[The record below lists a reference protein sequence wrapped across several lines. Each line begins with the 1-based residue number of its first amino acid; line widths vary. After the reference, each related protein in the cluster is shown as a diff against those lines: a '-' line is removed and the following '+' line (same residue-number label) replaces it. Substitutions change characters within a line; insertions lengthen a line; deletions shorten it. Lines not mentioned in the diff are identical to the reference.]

1 LLTLTGFVHF
11 SNRMAL
17 NVSMMYRR
25 TDRGV
30 REVYEKSHQFTQ
42 SERLILILLDGRL
55 NVAGLKSRLP
65 SLNDERIER
74 ALRKLQ
80 DASLVEPMSYEPAK
94 GNGSIPTP
102 PPLEPQAVAHFL
114 EQTDLDPITVFGD
127 SDEAVAAE
135 MVRASIEQAAAQLTR
150 EATVMGSLHSGM
162 EPAQKPR
169 VAARSRDSE
178 RSRKSKKR
186 PPSTTGGYEIN
197 GASTHWAITTV
208 NVPDRLD
215 LQEERDRAEA
225 NEYSDGRRREI
236 LRVWMKR
243 LLMVAVLAVIA
254 AGVYATLA
262 PLREET
268 SASRVSERLTAVFK
282 RPVQV
287 ANTNFRFTPTPR
299 LTVRGIDAG
308 GQFKAEEV
316 SLLINW
322 KDLWS
327 AVRGG
332 NWVWSEALI
341 APMTVTPAQAAY
353 IVRSLPG
360 GARELPSKISTI
372 RFASVRIGESAL
384 FPDAYEGVLRRK
396 ADGTFGPLVL
406 RPLDADGSVQ
416 LSFMP
421 GRMPDGRDS
430 IEFRLNADRWMPP
443 FGPRVR
449 WNEVQ
454 ASGRIFDNVIEISDF
469 TLAGFFGMT
478 SGTIYAATDVEWAIT
493 GVAGASNIDV
503 ESVLH
508 GLKPRTQGAAT
519 GEEPPTA
526 VQGTATLSLTVAGR
540 GPTLDDAIAR
550 SVIAGPFQMRWATLN
565 GINLGLAASQGAMAA
580 GITRFTEFNG
590 MLAASSSG
598 VRFEDT
604 GGRAGAMAAR
614 SDFTVAPDLA
624 LAGAVRVEL
633 GAQRVQAPVNLRV
646 RGTALVP
653 RFSQ

>member
-1 LLTLTGFVHF
+1 
-11 SNRMAL
+11 MAL

-55 NVAGLKSRLP
+55 NVAGLKTRLP

-74 ALRKLQ
+74 ALGKLQ
-80 DASLVEPMSYEPAK
+80 DANLVEPISYEAGK
-94 GNGSIPTP
+94 GNGSLPDTT
-102 PPLEPQAVAHFL
+102 PLEPEAVAHFL
-114 EQTDLDPITVFGD
+114 EQTDLDPVTVFGD
-127 SDEAVAAE
+127 SEETIAAE
-135 MVRASIEQAAAQLTR
+135 MVRASVEKAAAQLAR
-150 EATVMGSLHSGM
+150 EATIMGGLRPQPAHKARKQDPPIESG
-162 EPAQKPR
+162 
-169 VAARSRDSE
+169 RSHRE
-178 RSRKSKKR
+178 RKKKNKHR
-186 PPSTTGGYEIN
+186 PPTTGLN

-225 NEYSDGRRREI
+225 AEYSDGRRREI

-268 SASRVSERLTAVFK
+268 SATRVSERLTAAFK
-282 RPVQV
+282 RPVRV
-287 ANTNFRFTPTPR
+287 AETDFRFSPTPR
-299 LTVRGIDAG
+299 LIVRGIDVG
-308 GQFKAEEV
+308 GQFKADEI

-322 KDLWS
+322 RDLWS

-332 NWVWSEALI
+332 NWVWGEALI
-341 APMTVTPAQAAY
+341 APMSVTPGQAAY
-353 IVRSLPG
+353 IVRTLPG

-372 RFASVRIGESAL
+372 RFASIRIGDSRL
-384 FPDAYEGVLRRK
+384 FPDAFEGVLRRTG
-396 ADGTFGPLVL
+396 DGAFGPLIL
-406 RPLDADGSVQ
+406 RPLTAEGTMQ
-416 LSFMP
+416 LSFRP
-421 GRMPDGRDS
+421 ARMPDGRES

-449 WNEVQ
+449 WNEIQ
-454 ASGRIFDNVIEISDF
+454 ATGRIYDNVVEVSDF

-478 SGTIYAATDVEWAIT
+478 SGTVYAATDVEWAIT
-493 GVAGASNIDV
+493 GIAGASNIDV
-503 ESVLH
+503 ESVLQT
-508 GLKPRTQGAAT
+508 LRPAAQVAS
-519 GEEPPTA
+519 GEGPPTA
-526 VQGTATLSLTVAGR
+526 VQGTATMNLTIAGR
-540 GPTLDDAIAR
+540 GPSLDDAISR
-550 SVIAGPFQMRWATLN
+550 SAIAGPFTIRWATLN

-580 GITRFTEFNG
+580 GQTRFTEFNG
-590 MLAASSSG
+590 VMAASASG

-614 SDFTVAPDLA
+614 GDFTVDPDLA
-624 LAGAVRVEL
+624 LAGGVRVEL
-633 GAQRVQAPVNLRV
+633 GTTRIQAPVSLRV
-646 RGTALVP
+646 RGTVLAP

>member
-1 LLTLTGFVHF
+1 
-11 SNRMAL
+11 MAL

-55 NVAGLKSRLP
+55 NVAGLKTRLP

-80 DASLVEPMSYEPAK
+80 EASLVEPISYEAGK
-94 GNGSIPTP
+94 GNGSVSPDTT
-102 PPLEPQAVAHFL
+102 PLEPEAVAQFL
-114 EQTDLDPITVFGD
+114 EQTDLDPVTVFGD
-127 SDEAVAAE
+127 SEEAVAAE
-135 MVRASIEQAAAQLTR
+135 MVRASVERAAAQLAR
-150 EATVMGSLHSGM
+150 EVTIMGRPVGSP
-162 EPAQKPR
+162 EPARKPK
-169 VAARSRDSE
+169 AGAREPESR
-178 RSRKSKKR
+178 RSHKGRKQR
-186 PPSTTGGYEIN
+186 EIVPTTSHGLN

-225 NEYSDGRRREI
+225 VEYSDGRRREI

-243 LLMVAVLAVIA
+243 LLMVAVLAVIG
-254 AGVYATLA
+254 AGIYATLA
-262 PLREET
+262 PLQEET
-268 SASRVSERLTAVFK
+268 SAARVSERLTAVFK
-282 RPVQV
+282 RPVRV
-287 ANTNFRFTPTPR
+287 ADTDFRFSPTPR
-299 LTVRGIDAG
+299 LIVRGIDVG
-308 GQFKAEEV
+308 GQFKADEI

-327 AVRGG
+327 AIRGG

-341 APMTVTPAQAAY
+341 APMTVTPTQAAY
-353 IVRSLPG
+353 IVRTLPG

-372 RFASVRIGESAL
+372 RFASVRIGDSRL
-384 FPDAYEGVLRRK
+384 FPDAFEGVLRRTP
-396 ADGTFGPLVL
+396 DGTFGPLVL
-406 RPLDADGSVQ
+406 RPLNVDGTMQ
-416 LSFMP
+416 LSFRP

-430 IEFRLNADRWMPP
+430 IEFRLSADRWMPP

-449 WNEVQ
+449 WNEIQ
-454 ASGRIFDNVIEISDF
+454 ASGRIFDNVVEVSDF

-478 SGTIYAATDVEWAIT
+478 SGTVYAATDVEWAIT
-493 GVAGASNIDV
+493 GIAGASNIDV
-503 ESVLH
+503 ESVLQTLRPA
-508 GLKPRTQGAAT
+508 GQVAS
-519 GEEPPTA
+519 GEAPPTA
-526 VQGTATLSLTVAGR
+526 VQGTATMSLTVAGH
-540 GPTLDDAIAR
+540 GATLDDAIGR
-550 SVIAGPFQMRWATLN
+550 TVVAGPFQLRWATLN

-580 GITRFTEFNG
+580 GTTRFTEFNG
-590 MLAASSSG
+590 IMAASANG

-614 SDFTVAPDLA
+614 GDFTVAPDLA
-624 LAGAVRVEL
+624 LAGGVRVEL
-633 GAQRVQAPVNLRV
+633 GTQRVQAPVSLRV
-646 RGTALVP
+646 RGTVLDP

>member
-1 LLTLTGFVHF
+1 
-11 SNRMAL
+11 MAL

-55 NVAGLKSRLP
+55 NVAGLKTRLP

-80 DASLVEPMSYEPAK
+80 EANLVEPISYEAGK
-94 GNGSIPTP
+94 GNGSVSPDTV
-102 PPLEPQAVAHFL
+102 PLEPEAVAQFL
-114 EQTDLDPITVFGD
+114 EQTDLDPVTVFGD

-135 MVRASIEQAAAQLTR
+135 MVRASVERAAAQLAREVTIMRRPGGSPEPPRKPKAGTR
-150 EATVMGSLHSGM
+150 EQESRRSHKGRKQSDIGATTSQGL
-162 EPAQKPR
+162 
-169 VAARSRDSE
+169 
-178 RSRKSKKR
+178 
-186 PPSTTGGYEIN
+186 N

-225 NEYSDGRRREI
+225 AEYSDGRRREI

-243 LLMVAVLAVIA
+243 LLMVAVLAVAA

-268 SASRVSERLTAVFK
+268 SAARVSERLTAVFK
-282 RPVQV
+282 RPVRV
-287 ANTNFRFTPTPR
+287 ADSDFRFSPTPR
-299 LTVRGIDAG
+299 LIVRGIDVG
-308 GQFKAEEV
+308 GQFKADEI

-341 APMTVTPAQAAY
+341 APMTVSPMQAAY
-353 IVRSLPG
+353 IVRTLPG

-372 RFASVRIGESAL
+372 RFASVRIGDSRL
-384 FPDAYEGVLRRK
+384 FPDAFEGVLRRTP
-396 ADGTFGPLVL
+396 DGSFGPLLL
-406 RPLDADGSVQ
+406 RPLNVDGTLQ
-416 LSFMP
+416 LSFRP
-421 GRMPDGRDS
+421 GRLSDGRES
-430 IEFRLNADRWMPP
+430 IEFRLSADRWMPP

-449 WNEVQ
+449 WSEIQ
-454 ASGRIFDNVIEISDF
+454 ATGRIFDNVIEVSDF
-469 TLAGFFGMT
+469 TLAGFFGIT
-478 SGTIYAATDVEWAIT
+478 SGTVYAATDVDWAIT
-493 GVAGASNIDV
+493 GIAGASNIDV
-503 ESVLH
+503 ESVLQALRPA
-508 GLKPRTQGAAT
+508 GQPPS
-519 GEEPPTA
+519 GEGPPTA
-526 VQGTATLSLTVAGR
+526 VQGTATMSLTMAGH
-540 GPTLDDAIAR
+540 GPSLDDAIAR
-550 SVIAGPFQMRWATLN
+550 TVIAGPFQLRWATLN

-580 GITRFTEFNG
+580 GTTRFTEFNG
-590 MLAASSSG
+590 IIAASTNG

-614 SDFTVAPDLA
+614 GDFTVAPDLA
-624 LAGAVRVEL
+624 LAGGVRVEL
-633 GAQRVQAPVNLRV
+633 GTQRVQAPVNLRV
-646 RGTALVP
+646 RGTALEP

>member
-1 LLTLTGFVHF
+1 
-11 SNRMAL
+11 MAL

-55 NVAGLKSRLP
+55 NVAGLKTRLP

-80 DASLVEPMSYEPAK
+80 DASLVEPMSYDASK
-94 GNGSIPTP
+94 GNGSTP
-102 PPLEPQAVAHFL
+102 APAPLEPEAVAHFL

-127 SDEAVAAE
+127 SEEAVAAE
-135 MVRASIEQAAAQLTR
+135 MVRASIEQAAAQLAR
-150 EATVMGSLHSGM
+150 EATIMGGVGAHRAPQTPHVAKRRADSG
-162 EPAQKPR
+162 
-169 VAARSRDSE
+169 RSHKR
-178 RSRKSKKR
+178 SKKR
-186 PPSTTGGYEIN
+186 GRSTSDYDLD
-197 GASTHWAITTV
+197 STSTQWAITTV

-225 NEYSDGRRREI
+225 VEYSDGRRREL
-236 LRVWMKR
+236 LRLWMKR
-243 LLMVAVLAVIA
+243 LLMIAVIAVIA

-262 PLREET
+262 PLREEL
-268 SASRVSERLTAVFK
+268 SASRVGERLTAVFK
-282 RPVQV
+282 RPVRV
-287 ANTNFRFTPTPR
+287 ADTEFSFSPTPR
-299 LTVRGIDAG
+299 LTVRGVDVG
-308 GQFKAEEV
+308 GQFKADEI

-341 APMTVTPAQAAY
+341 APMAVTPHQAAY
-353 IVRSLPG
+353 IVRALPG

-372 RFASVRIGESAL
+372 RFASVRIADSRL
-384 FPDAYEGVLRRK
+384 FPDAFEGVLRRT

-406 RPLDADGSVQ
+406 RPLDAGATVQ
-416 LSFMP
+416 LSFRP
-421 GRMPDGRDS
+421 GRMPDGRES
-430 IEFRLNADRWMPP
+430 IEFRLDADRWIPP

-449 WNEVQ
+449 WNEVR
-454 ASGRIFDNVIEISDF
+454 ATGRIFDNVVEVSEF
-469 TLAGFFGMT
+469 NLAGFFGMT
-478 SGTIYAATDVEWAIT
+478 SGVLYAATDVEWVIT
-493 GVAGASNIDV
+493 GIAGASNIDV
-503 ESVLH
+503 ESVLQA
-508 GLKPRTQGAAT
+508 LKPATQQVASGDGA
-519 GEEPPTA
+519 PPA
-526 VQGTATLSLTVAGR
+526 VQGTATLNLTIAGS

-550 SVIAGPFQMRWATLN
+550 SAIAGPFQIRWATLN

-590 MLAASSSG
+590 MLAASANG

-614 SDFTVAPDLA
+614 GDFTVAEDLA
-624 LAGAVRVEL
+624 LAGGVRVEL
-633 GAQRVQAPVNLRV
+633 GTQRVQAPINLRV
-646 RGTALVP
+646 RGTVLAP

>member
-1 LLTLTGFVHF
+1 
-11 SNRMAL
+11 MAL

-55 NVAGLKSRLP
+55 NVAGLKTRLP

-80 DASLVEPMSYEPAK
+80 EASLVEPISYEANK
-94 GNGSIPTP
+94 GNGSVAPDTT
-102 PPLEPQAVAHFL
+102 PLEPEAVAHFL

-127 SDEAVAAE
+127 SEEAIAAE
-135 MVRASIEQAAAQLTR
+135 MVRASVEQAAAQLAR
-150 EATVMGSLHSGM
+150 EATIMGRPVGSP
-162 EPAQKPR
+162 EPARKPKGT
-169 VAARSRDSE
+169 V
-178 RSRKSKKR
+178 R
-186 PPSTTGGYEIN
+186 PPESKRSLRDKRKQRDTTTSHGLN

-225 NEYSDGRRREI
+225 VEYSDGRRREI

-243 LLMVAVLAVIA
+243 LLMVAVIAVIA

-268 SASRVSERLTAVFK
+268 SAARVSERLTAVFK
-282 RPVQV
+282 RPVRV
-287 ANTNFRFTPTPR
+287 AESDFRFSPTPR
-299 LTVRGIDAG
+299 LIVRGIDVG
-308 GQFKAEEV
+308 GQFKADEI

-327 AVRGG
+327 AIRGG

-341 APMTVTPAQAAY
+341 APMSVTPAQAAY
-353 IVRSLPG
+353 IVRTLPG

-372 RFASVRIGESAL
+372 RFASVRIGDSRL
-384 FPDAYEGVLRRK
+384 FPDAFEGVLRRTS
-396 ADGTFGPLVL
+396 DGTFGPLIL
-406 RPLDADGSVQ
+406 RPLDADGTMQ
-416 LSFMP
+416 LSFRP
-421 GRMPDGRDS
+421 GRLPDGRQS

-449 WNEVQ
+449 WNEIQ
-454 ASGRIFDNVIEISDF
+454 ASGRIFDNVIEVSDF

-478 SGTIYAATDVEWAIT
+478 SGTVYAATDVEWAIT
-493 GVAGASNIDV
+493 GIAGASNIDV
-503 ESVLH
+503 ESVLQTLRPA
-508 GLKPRTQGAAT
+508 GQAA
-519 GEEPPTA
+519 GEGPPTA
-526 VQGTATLSLTVAGR
+526 VQGTATMSLTIAGR
-540 GPTLDDAIAR
+540 GQSLDDAIGR
-550 SVIAGPFQMRWATLN
+550 SVIAGPFQLRWATIN

-580 GITRFTEFNG
+580 GTTRFTEFSG
-590 MLAASSSG
+590 IMAASANG

-614 SDFTVAPDLA
+614 GDFTVASDLA
-624 LAGAVRVEL
+624 LAGGVRVEL
-633 GAQRVQAPVNLRV
+633 GAQRVQAPVSLRV
-646 RGTALVP
+646 RGTVLEP

>member
-1 LLTLTGFVHF
+1 
-11 SNRMAL
+11 MAL

-55 NVAGLKSRLP
+55 NVAGLKTRLP

-80 DASLVEPMSYEPAK
+80 DASLVEPMSYDTSK
-94 GNGSIPTP
+94 GNGSVAAPA
-102 PPLEPQAVAHFL
+102 PLEPEAVAHFL
-114 EQTDLDPITVFGD
+114 EQTDLDPVTVFGD

-150 EATVMGSLHSGM
+150 EATIMGGLQARA
-162 EPAQKPR
+162 EPAAK
-169 VAARSRDSE
+169 ARQAKRGTDSGRSHKARAKTESR
-178 RSRKSKKR
+178 
-186 PPSTTGGYEIN
+186 TTGGYEIN

-225 NEYSDGRRREI
+225 IEYSDGRRREI

-243 LLMVAVLAVIA
+243 LLMVAVISVIA

-268 SASRVSERLTAVFK
+268 SAARVGERLTAVFR

-287 ANTNFRFTPTPR
+287 ADTEFRFSPTPR
-299 LTVRGIDAG
+299 LTVRGIDAA
-308 GQFKAEEV
+308 GQFKADEV

-332 NWVWSEALI
+332 NWVWSEAVI

-353 IVRSLPG
+353 IVRTLPG

-372 RFASVRIGESAL
+372 RFASIRIGDSQL
-384 FPDAYEGVLRRK
+384 FPDAYEGVLRRG
-396 ADGTFGPLVL
+396 ADGTFGALVL
-406 RPLDADGSVQ
+406 RPLDAESSVQ
-416 LSFMP
+416 LSFRP
-421 GRMPDGRDS
+421 ARMPDGRDS
-430 IEFRLNADRWMPP
+430 IEFRLTADRWMPP
-443 FGPRVR
+443 FGPRVK

-454 ASGRIFDNVIEISDF
+454 ASGRIFDNVVEVSEF
-469 TLAGFFGMT
+469 TLAGFFGVT
-478 SGTIYAATDVEWAIT
+478 SGTLYAATDVEWVIT
-493 GVAGASNIDV
+493 GIAGASNIDV
-503 ESVLH
+503 ESVLQTLRPA
-508 GLKPRTQGAAT
+508 GQAAPT
-519 GEEPPTA
+519 EGPPTA
-526 VQGTATLSLTVAGR
+526 MQGTATMSLTIVGR

-550 SVIAGPFQMRWATLN
+550 TAIAGPFQLRWATLN
-565 GINLGLAASQGAMAA
+565 GINLGLAVTQGAMAA
-580 GITRFTEFNG
+580 GLTRFTEFNG
-590 MLAASSSG
+590 LMAASANG

-604 GGRAGAMAAR
+604 GGRAGAMSAR
-614 SDFTVAPDLA
+614 GDFTVAPDLA
-624 LAGAVRVEL
+624 LAGGVRVEL
-633 GAQRVQAPVNLRV
+633 GTQRVQAPVSLRL
-646 RGTALVP
+646 RGTVLAP